1 MTELELINLI
11 KQAQVT
17 AASGDRE
24 AAIRMFQEALEQAPD
39 NETVLMELASL
50 VHDPQEKQGYL
61 KRVLDINPYNEDA
74 RAMLKELEGPTQP
87 EEDTPS
93 QEEEP
98 ILYCYYHP
106 DRPTTLRCNKCGKPI
121 CTECA
126 IRTPVGYRCPD
137 CVREQQDK
145 FYTATSS
152 DILKGATV
160 AFLGGMGIGLVIYLV
175 ARFLGPFGF
184 FGFLI
189 AFFLG
194 PALGGAVAE
203 MVRRVMGKRH
213 ARRFPIV
220 GVIAMIV
227 GIFIVALGSGVLF
240 WAIITTGIVLVL
252 AATTFYARLKF

>member
-1 MTELELINLI
+1 MDELELINLT

-24 AAIRMFQEALEQAPD
+24 AAIRMFQEVLAHEPD

-50 VHDPQEKQGYL
+50 VEDLERKRGYL
-61 KRVLDINPYNEDA
+61 QRVLALNPYNEDA
-74 RAMLKELEGPTQP
+74 RAMLKAWEGPAQP
-87 EEDTPS
+87 AEEPQP
-93 QEEEP
+93 QEEEVT
-98 ILYCYYHP
+98 LYCYYHP

-121 CTECA
+121 CTQCA

-145 FYTATSS
+145 FYTATGS

-160 AFLGGMGIGLVIYLV
+160 AFLGGLGIGLVIYLL

-194 PALGGAVAE
+194 PALGGGVAE
-203 MVRRVMGKRH
+203 MVRRAMGKRH
-213 ARRFPIV
+213 ARHFPII
-220 GVIAMIV
+220 GVIALIV